1 MFYATWCKCFA
12 DNATHQS
19 GLPISLSS
27 KVGKITEHITTKEY
41 VWLLVDVYGKTQYI
55 PIHGVQELPTDI
67 EKIGTNKVAESSS

>member
-12 DNATHQS
+12 DNATH
-19 GLPISLSS
+19 LPISLSS

-41 VWLLVDVYGKTQYI
+41 VWLVDVYGKTQHI

-67 EKIGTNKVAESSS
+67 EEIGTNKVAESRS